1 MLSDLHCSA
10 LGWLQSTR
18 ISKSMYMYGA
28 TLIEMPSS
36 CFKSLLPAAHRDGGS
51 QKHLR
56 FSLTPAAACLQRMEL
71 EAVKKERTQLM
82 ASLAQ
87 IKADSGKAG
96 GELQAEDVRRLRKEL
111 ELKLQKLNELK
122 RVRCCMGWR
131 VAQHHSCCCGACR
144 GTSLNPAWFTAQQQ
158 ANCAQQQQVLLSMA

>member
-1 MLSDLHCSA
+1 
-10 LGWLQSTR
+10 
-18 ISKSMYMYGA
+18 
-28 TLIEMPSS
+28 
-36 CFKSLLPAAHRDGGS
+36 
-51 QKHLR
+51 
-56 FSLTPAAACLQRMEL
+56 MEL

-122 RVRCCMGWR
+122 RVRCCMGG
-131 VAQHHSCCCGACR
+131 ALHHKGCCGARR
-144 GTSLNPAWFTAQQQ
+144 GTCSILAWPTAQQHVG
-158 ANCAQQQQVLLSMA
+158 CVQQQQVPDFHGLSGAPAAGRPLRR

>member
-1 MLSDLHCSA
+1 
-10 LGWLQSTR
+10 
-18 ISKSMYMYGA
+18 
-28 TLIEMPSS
+28 
-36 CFKSLLPAAHRDGGS
+36 
-51 QKHLR
+51 
-56 FSLTPAAACLQRMEL
+56 MEL

-122 RVRCCMGWR
+122 RVRCCLKWR
-131 VAQHHSCCCGACR
+131 VAVQHNCCCCACR
-144 GTSLNPAWFTAQQQ
+144 GTSLAPALPTAQQQ
-158 ANCAQQQQVLLSMA
+158 VGCAQQQQVPDFNASSAAPAAGRLLKIERAQVGA

>member
-1 MLSDLHCSA
+1 M
-10 LGWLQSTR
+10 
-18 ISKSMYMYGA
+18 
-28 TLIEMPSS
+28 
-36 CFKSLLPAAHRDGGS
+36 
-51 QKHLR
+51 
-56 FSLTPAAACLQRMEL
+56 FSTPAGACLQRMEL

-122 RVRCCMGWR
+122 RVRCRMGWR
-131 VAQHHSCCCGACR
+131 VTCAPQVLLLRPQGEQL
-144 GTSLNPAWFTAQQQ
+144 SLDPALPTARQQ
-158 ANCAQQQQVLLSMA
+158 AGAQQQQVPNFHGLSAAPAAGRLLGNDRAHVGAWGLTSPGR